1 MTATIAAA
9 ALVLGTP
16 PHKIVADVPQ
26 PATLKAYEAYFE
38 QARRAFIARASVDTG
53 TPPRSGIRVAPGQ
66 GDGITEVPGGLIH
79 HWAGGTFV
87 PGVTLKRAVDASQ
100 DYATYSTVYKAIQAS
115 KLLVRDGNIFTV
127 WMRVKGGGG
136 GLTVVLEAR
145 STVEYFQPAPH
156 RVYSI
161 ANVDEIRE
169 VKDPGSRDERL
180 LERGDDR
187 GYLWRAN
194 TMTLLTARDG
204 GIVVDMETFGLSRRF
219 PPLLGWI
226 IEPVARRL
234 GRRSVEQSLQE
245 FAASLTR
252 DRPVATSND

>member
-16 PHKIVADVPQ
+16 APEIVADEPQ
-26 PATLKAYEAYFE
+26 PPTYKAYEAYLE
-38 QARRAFIARASVDTG
+38 QARRAFIARASVDPG
-53 TPPRSGIRVAPGQ
+53 SPPRPGIRAAPGQ

-87 PGVTLKRAVDASQ
+87 PGTTLRQALEASQ
-100 DYATYSTVYKAIQAS
+100 DYAAYSSVYKAVLAS
-115 KLLVRDGNIFTV
+115 KLLERRGDIVTV

-136 GLTVVLEAR
+136 GVTVVLEIR
-145 STVEYFQPAPH
+145 STVEYFQPTPH

-161 ANVDEIRE
+161 ANADEIRE
-169 VKDPGSRDERL
+169 VKNPGGRDERL
-180 LERGDDR
+180 LERGDDS
-187 GYLWRAN
+187 GYLWRGN
-194 TMTLLTARDG
+194 TMTLLTAMDG
-204 GIVVDMETFGLSRRF
+204 GIVVEMETIGLSRRF

-226 IEPVARRL
+226 IEPIARRV

-245 FAASLTR
+245 FTASITR
-252 DRPVATSND
+252 DRPRNDP

>member
-16 PHKIVADVPQ
+16 PHEIVADEPQ
-26 PATLKAYEAYFE
+26 PPTYKAYAAYFE
-38 QARRAFIARASVDTG
+38 LARRAFIARASVDPG

-79 HWAGGTFV
+79 HWAGGMFL
-87 PGVTLKRAVDASQ
+87 PGATLKRALEASQ
-100 DYATYSTVYKAIQAS
+100 DYAAYSSVYKGVLAS
-115 KLLVRDGNIFTV
+115 KLLERRGDIFAV

-136 GLTVVLEAR
+136 GLTVVLEVR
-145 STVEYFQPAPH
+145 STVEYFHPAPH

-161 ANVDEIRE
+161 ANADEIRE
-169 VKDPGSRDERL
+169 VKNPGSRDERL
-180 LERGDDR
+180 LERGDDS
-187 GYLWRAN
+187 GYLWRGN
-194 TMTLLTARDG
+194 TMSRLTAMDG
-204 GIVVDMETFGLSRRF
+204 GIVVEMETIGLSRRF

-226 IEPVARRL
+226 IEPIARRV

-245 FAASLTR
+245 YAASVTR
-252 DRPVATSND
+252 DRPRNDP